1 VNKEARE
8 VYALNERIVELARE
22 LIGIYGFSLLDDP
35 ERLGQLLEDK
45 RGDCRHEIFLLCF
58 AIREVSK
65 KGAFPPVAELLA
77 DRERVET
84 GFRENLGF
92 SPYVA
97 KWALEAIAAILSD
110 AEAIEGELAR
120 RGHVEARKGF
130 LRMVNAG
137 IAKRPRTAPAR
148 KKALR
153 NGLLLLGIALLF
165 LGLYVR
171 TTESRYPVQG
181 EHRLLFLAHLS
192 GPNAAMGHVR
202 LKSAQLAADMI
213 NEQGGVKGRYIRIMG
228 RDVPARADAA
238 SRVVREL
245 LRERPVTG
253 MISAC
258 NEDVCAELAR
268 IADEFELPL
277 VSTESSRMS
286 ATMSSKERP
295 RLYSFRTNIDNV
307 SKGRIMAYFTANGL
321 KRERIALLSL
331 AYDTDASE
339 IRDAFRAS
347 FADYPGEI
355 VCDRNYTKRGGL
367 DHATASEVL
376 ASGADCA
383 VIADPTAEIAGVVQ
397 TLRAAGY
404 RGAVLG
410 TGYNESLRAAAG
422 GALDNCW
429 WIVPATPDD
438 SRLMS
443 FQTSYRD
450 KYNETVG
457 ADDFAGTILA
467 YDSVRWMADALY
479 RAPGYQ
485 GEALRHAF
493 LSTRNLG
500 LSHATLSIDPRT
512 HGPLNKA
519 VALLYGS
526 DGRTRFQRRFR
537 QR

>member
-1 VNKEARE
+1 
-8 VYALNERIVELARE
+8 LNERIVELARE

-35 ERLGQLLEDK
+35 ERLGQLLDDK
-45 RGDCRHEIFLLCF
+45 CGDCRHEIFLLCF
-58 AIREVSK
+58 AIREISK
-65 KGAFPPVAELLA
+65 KGAFPSVAELLA
-77 DRERVET
+77 NRENVET
-84 GFRENLGF
+84 GFCKNLGF

-97 KWALEAIAAILSD
+97 KWALEAIAVILSD
-110 AEAIEGELAR
+110 AEALEGEMAQ

-181 EHRLLFLAHLS
+181 EHRILFLAHLS

-213 NEQGGVKGRYIRIMG
+213 NAQGGVKGRYIRIMVQ
-228 RDVPARADAA
+228 DVPAQAEAA
-238 SRVVREL
+238 SMTVRAL

-253 MISAC
+253 MIAAS
-258 NEDVCAELAR
+258 NEDVCAALAR
-268 IADEFELPL
+268 VADEFELPL
-277 VSTESSRMS
+277 VTTESSRMS
-286 ATMSSKERP
+286 ATMSSRERP
-295 RLYSFRTNIDNV
+295 WLYSFRMNIDNV
-307 SKGRIMAYFTANGL
+307 CKGRVMAYFAAHGL

-331 AYDTDASE
+331 AYDIDASE
-339 IRDAFRAS
+339 IRDSFRES
-347 FADYPGEI
+347 YADYQGEI
-355 VCDRNYTKRGGL
+355 VCERNYTKRGGL
-367 DHATASEVL
+367 DRATASEVL
-376 ASGADCA
+376 ASGADCV
-383 VIADPTAEIAGVVQ
+383 VIADPAAETAGVIQ

-404 RGAVLG
+404 GGAVLG
-410 TGYNESLRAAAG
+410 TGYSESMQTAAG

-429 WIVPATPDD
+429 WIVPSAPDD
-438 SRLMS
+438 SQLMS
-443 FQTSYRD
+443 FRTSYRD

-457 ADDFAGTILA
+457 ANDFAGTILA
-467 YDSVRWMADALY
+467 YDSVLWMADALY

-519 VALLYGS
+519 VALLHGS
-526 DGRTRFQRRFR
+526 EGRTRFQRRFR
-537 QR
+537 LR